1 MGNNV
6 VDHVESTKNVQLED
20 LGQFLNVGLLS
31 DGTEISGSSIVDCS
45 MLLADIKVNGWC
57 CKLTEDIDVVCAKAF
72 ECLVDEM
79 LSALDG
85 ID

>member
-57 CKLTEDIDVVCAKAF
+57 CELTEDIDVVCAKAF